1 VEVAISRVFSFSYM
15 RDVVLCMTK
24 VKTKDSWVFLLV

>member
-1 VEVAISRVFSFSYM
+1 MEVAISRIFSYM